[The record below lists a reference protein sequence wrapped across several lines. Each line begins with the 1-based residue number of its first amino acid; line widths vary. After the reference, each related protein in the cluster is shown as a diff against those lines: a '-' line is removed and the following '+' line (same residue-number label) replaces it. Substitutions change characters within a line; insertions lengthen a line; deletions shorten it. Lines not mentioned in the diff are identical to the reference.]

1 MTCNLILD
9 WLDDYLE
16 GQLDPQ
22 NSAKFE
28 KHIEECESCRML
40 LDDLKSMREVMG
52 EMPLMPLPSD
62 FNESLHEK
70 LIIAA
75 EEIKA
80 GFNIKEKSQEKFK
93 KKGFNFSK
101 KQFNQY
107 MGAAAVIALLVVS
120 GYQLKDQVWWTQ
132 QAKDATYDMAD
143 AGGPLEMPPMPQTRA
158 GTNESAVT
166 NQAADAATF
175 GVGASP
181 ESATV
186 TGGMAKTAGSE
197 AGATGASGTDT
208 GVNPSAKIDVT
219 LNRDLIRSGD
229 VNLKIA
235 DYDKF
240 YTAIENLI
248 NQSGGYIESSYTGM
262 TPYYENNKFV
272 GDQLMGSVVLRIP
285 SDQFK
290 TVYEA
295 VKTMG
300 VLQSGQQNVQ
310 DVTTQISDLKATL
323 SNLKARETS
332 LRALMSKAKNVTEIM
347 EVERELSSVRTQID
361 QLESSLKGQQQQVS
375 LSTLYINVQVSPEVG
390 NQFKNIDGNLVER
403 AKQALI
409 KNINTGIR
417 IFEALFVGLVAW
429 LPVILV
435 AGLGFFG
442 IKHTKSYKKWRHK
455 ND

>member
-40 LDDLKSMREVMG
+40 LEDLKAMREVMG

-70 LIIAA
+70 LIVAA

-80 GFNIKEKSQEKFK
+80 GFNIKEHSEEK
-93 KKGFNFSK
+93 KKAKKIFSFSK
-101 KQFNQY
+101 QHFNQY
-107 MGAAAVIALLVVS
+107 VGAAAVVALLVVS
-120 GYQLKDQVWWTQ
+120 AYQVKDQLWWNQ
-132 QAKDATYDMAD
+132 ENKSADNYEVAD
-143 AGGPLEMPPMPQTRA
+143 AGGPLEMPPMPQARGGGNEAASVNGSADTTTYGVTASPDGGNVAVGLAKTA
-158 GTNESAVT
+158 GTNETGSV
-166 NQAADAATF
+166 
-175 GVGASP
+175 ASTP
-181 ESATV
+181 QSSV
-186 TGGMAKTAGSE
+186 
-197 AGATGASGTDT
+197 
-208 GVNPSAKIDVT
+208 SAKIDVT
-219 LNRDLIRSGD
+219 ANRDLIRSGD
-229 VNLKIA
+229 LNLKIA
-235 DYDKF
+235 DYDSF
-240 YTAIENLI
+240 YSSIEKI
-248 NQSGGYIESSYTGM
+248 VAETGGYIESSYTGM
-262 TPYYENNKFV
+262 TPYYVDNKFV
-272 GDQLMGSVVLRIP
+272 GDQMTGSVVLRIP
-285 SDQFK
+285 SEQFNR
-290 TVYEA
+290 VYET

-332 LRALMSKAKNVTEIM
+332 LRRLMGEAKNVTEVM

-390 NQFKNIDGNLVER
+390 SQFKNIDGNLMER

-417 IFEALFVGLVAW
+417 IFESFFVGFIAW
-429 LPVILV
+429 LPMILAAV
-435 AGLGFFG
+435 LALFG
-442 IKHTKSYKKWRHK
+442 ITHTKSYKKWRHK

>member
-28 KHIEECESCRML
+28 KHIEACESCRML
-40 LDDLKSMREVMG
+40 IEDLKSMREVMG

-80 GFNIKEKSQEKFK
+80 GFNINEISTEK
-93 KKGFNFSK
+93 KKVKKIFNFSK
-101 KQFNQY
+101 EHFNQY
-107 MGAAAVIALLVVS
+107 VGAAAVVALLAVS
-120 GYQLKDQVWWTQ
+120 AYQVKDQLWWNAENKNAENYQ
-132 QAKDATYDMAD
+132 VAD
-143 AGGPLEMPPMPQTRA
+143 AGGPLEMPPMPQARGGGNEAASVNGSADTTTYGVTASPDGGNAAVGLAKTA
-158 GTNESAVT
+158 GTNETGSV
-166 NQAADAATF
+166 
-175 GVGASP
+175 AS
-181 ESATV
+181 
-186 TGGMAKTAGSE
+186 TAQS
-197 AGATGASGTDT
+197 S
-208 GVNPSAKIDVT
+208 VSAKIDVT
-219 LNRDLIRSGD
+219 ANRDLIRSGD
-229 VNLKIA
+229 LNLKIA
-235 DYDKF
+235 DYDSF
-240 YTAIENLI
+240 YSSIEKI
-248 NQSGGYIESSYTGM
+248 VAETGGYIESSYTGM
-262 TPYYENNKFV
+262 TPYYVDNKFV
-272 GDQLMGSVVLRIP
+272 GDQMTGSVVLRIP
-285 SDQFK
+285 SEQFNR
-290 TVYEA
+290 VYET

-310 DVTTQISDLKATL
+310 DVTTQISDLKVTL

-332 LRALMSKAKNVTEIM
+332 LRRLMGEAKNVTEVM

-390 NQFKNIDGNLVER
+390 SQFKNIDGNLVER

-417 IFEALFVGLVAW
+417 IFESFFVGFIAW
-429 LPVILV
+429 LPMILAAV
-435 AGLGFFG
+435 LALFG
-442 IKHTKSYKKWRHK
+442 ITHTKFYKKWRHK

>member
-28 KHIEECESCRML
+28 EHIEKCESCRML
-40 LDDLKSMREVMG
+40 VDDLKAMREVMG

-70 LIIAA
+70 LIVAA

-80 GFNIKEKSQEKFK
+80 GFSIKEKSK
-93 KKGFNFSK
+93 KTGSFSFSK

-107 MGAAAVIALLVVS
+107 VGVAAVLALLVVS
-120 GYQLKDQVWWTQ
+120 GYQIKDQFWWNQ
-132 QAKDATYDMAD
+132 QSKEEAAYNLAD
-143 AGGPLEMPPMPQTRA
+143 AGGPLEMPSMPQTRV
-158 GTNESAVT
+158 GTTEASST
-166 NQAADAATF
+166 NQTADTTTF
-175 GVGASP
+175 GAGAAP

-186 TGGMAKTAGSE
+186 NNGMAKMAVDNTSE
-197 AGATGASGTDT
+197 
-208 GVNPSAKIDVT
+208 KMDVT

-235 DYDKF
+235 DYDTF
-240 YTAIENLI
+240 YTAIESLI
-248 NQSGGYIESSYTGM
+248 NQTGGYIESSYTGM
-262 TPYYENNKFV
+262 TPYYENNKFI

-285 SDQFK
+285 SDQFELAFE
-290 TVYEA
+290 T

-332 LRALMSKAKNVTEIM
+332 LRDLMGKAKNVTEVM

-375 LSTLYINVQVSPEVG
+375 LSTLNINVQVSPEVG
-390 NQFKNIDGNLVER
+390 NQFKNIDGNLMER

-429 LPVILV
+429 LPVIIV

-442 IKHTKSYKKWRHK
+442 ITHTKSYKKWRRK